1 MRGRILTLCAAVC
14 MSLATVGG
22 FASPATAQDGMP
34 AIGAPAEIKALAGM
48 DGTYDVTVKMKMA
61 PDAPWTESQA
71 KATVEMV
78 LDGCAQK
85 MSFQGE
91 MMGMPFSGLSYLVYN
106 RETKEWQTTWID
118 NMMGSMSYY
127 TGTMENGALTV
138 SGIDHMMGMEFHTR
152 ATTYDMGADGFK
164 WKMEQSMDGGK
175 TYAEAMHME
184 YKRAH

>member
-22 FASPATAQDGMP
+22 FSGSATAQDGMP

-91 MMGMPFSGLSYLVYN
+91 MMGM
-106 RETKEWQTTWID
+106 
-118 NMMGSMSYY
+118 
-127 TGTMENGALTV
+127 
-138 SGIDHMMGMEFHTR
+138 EFHTR